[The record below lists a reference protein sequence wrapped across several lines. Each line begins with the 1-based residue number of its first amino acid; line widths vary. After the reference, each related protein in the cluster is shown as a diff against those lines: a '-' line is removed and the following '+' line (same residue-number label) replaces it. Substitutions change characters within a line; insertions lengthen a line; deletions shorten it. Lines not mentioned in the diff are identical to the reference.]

1 MSLQRHEH
9 LELVGHRGC
18 FRKTVPRFITSDN
31 MLKLLCDNIIP
42 RKKENQRKLDLDY
55 KAKGDKDKIFK
66 DKLV

>member
-1 MSLQRHEH
+1 MSILNSLAIESALGKQT
-9 LELVGHRGC
+9 VV
-18 FRKTVPRFITSDN
+18 KVPRFIISDN
-31 MLKLLCDNIIP
+31 LLKLLCDNIIP